1 MSKWFWLFLCISVEM
16 VVVDLYSIVALSSIC
31 ERERERERGF
41 LEELEVGFK
50 ADDERKKVE

>member
-31 ERERERERGF
+31 ERERERERVSRR
-41 LEELEVGFK
+41 VGGW
-50 ADDERKKVE
+50 VQGG